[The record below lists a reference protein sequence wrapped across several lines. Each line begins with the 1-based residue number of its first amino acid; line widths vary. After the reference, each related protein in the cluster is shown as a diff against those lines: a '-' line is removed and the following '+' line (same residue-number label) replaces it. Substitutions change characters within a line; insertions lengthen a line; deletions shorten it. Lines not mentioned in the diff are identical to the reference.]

1 MLCVGSEKAL
11 VIAGNATLTEKSRGL
26 WVGSHKSNFFSLNHN
41 CCEQHHISHSAGFLS
56 LRHTRAMQND
66 EGQSSQSIHHIVYCS
81 QAAQHMD
88 KEALEKIIATAK
100 RHNPRFGITGLL
112 VFGSG
117 IFFQWLEGPR
127 DNVTSLF
134 KMISADTRHFD
145 VVLLTKEDEFRERLF
160 PNWDMELV
168 AAEDISAVLEDAMHE
183 ASDPKQKSTLSQ
195 MLQELHKNSL
205 VK

>member
-1 MLCVGSEKAL
+1 
-11 VIAGNATLTEKSRGL
+11 
-26 WVGSHKSNFFSLNHN
+26 
-41 CCEQHHISHSAGFLS
+41 
-56 LRHTRAMQND
+56 MQND

-81 QAAQHMD
+81 KAVQHMD
-88 KEALEKIIATAK
+88 KEALEKLIATAK

-112 VFGSG
+112 VFGGG

-134 KMISADTRHFD
+134 KIISADPRHFD

-183 ASDPKQKSTLSQ
+183 ASDPQQKNTLSQ
-195 MLQELHKNSL
+195 MLQELNKSPL
-205 VK
+205 GK

>member
-1 MLCVGSEKAL
+1 
-11 VIAGNATLTEKSRGL
+11 
-26 WVGSHKSNFFSLNHN
+26 
-41 CCEQHHISHSAGFLS
+41 
-56 LRHTRAMQND
+56 MQKD

-81 QAAQHMD
+81 QAAKHMD
-88 KEALEKIIATAK
+88 KEALENIIATAR

-127 DNVTSLF
+127 DTVTSLF
-134 KMISADTRHFD
+134 KMISADPRHSD

-168 AAEDISAVLEDAMHE
+168 AAEDISAVLEDAMHQ
-183 ASDPKQKSTLSQ
+183 ASDPIQKETLSN
-195 MLQELHKNSL
+195 MLQELNKGPL
-205 VK
+205 GK

>member
-1 MLCVGSEKAL
+1 
-11 VIAGNATLTEKSRGL
+11 
-26 WVGSHKSNFFSLNHN
+26 
-41 CCEQHHISHSAGFLS
+41 
-56 LRHTRAMQND
+56 
-66 EGQSSQSIHHIVYCS
+66 
-81 QAAQHMD
+81 
-88 KEALEKIIATAK
+88 
-100 RHNPRFGITGLL
+100 L

-134 KMISADTRHFD
+134 KMISADSRHFD

-168 AAEDISAVLEDAMHE
+168 AAEDISVVLEDAMNE
-183 ASDPKQKSTLSQ
+183 ASDPKQINTLSL
-195 MLQELHKNSL
+195 MLQELNKSSL

>member
-1 MLCVGSEKAL
+1 
-11 VIAGNATLTEKSRGL
+11 
-26 WVGSHKSNFFSLNHN
+26 
-41 CCEQHHISHSAGFLS
+41 
-56 LRHTRAMQND
+56 MQND
-66 EGQSSQSIHHIVYCS
+66 EAQTSQSIHHIVYCS

-100 RHNPRFGITGLL
+100 HHNPRFGITGLL

-127 DNVTSLF
+127 DNVTSLL
-134 KMISADTRHFD
+134 KLISADPRHSN

-168 AAEDISAVLEDAMHE
+168 EAEDISAVLEDAMHE
-183 ASDPKQKSTLSQ
+183 ASDPKQKNTLSNMLKQLNNSTLG
-195 MLQELHKNSL
+195 K
-205 VK
+205 

>member
-1 MLCVGSEKAL
+1 
-11 VIAGNATLTEKSRGL
+11 
-26 WVGSHKSNFFSLNHN
+26 
-41 CCEQHHISHSAGFLS
+41 
-56 LRHTRAMQND
+56 MQND

-81 QAAQHMD
+81 QAAQNMD
-88 KEALEKIIATAK
+88 KEALENIIATA
-100 RHNPRFGITGLL
+100 RRNNPRFGITGLL

-127 DNVTSLF
+127 DTVTSLF
-134 KMISADTRHFD
+134 KMISADSRHSD

-183 ASDPKQKSTLSQ
+183 ASDPIQKETLSN
-195 MLQELHKNSL
+195 MLQELNKGPL
-205 VK
+205 GK